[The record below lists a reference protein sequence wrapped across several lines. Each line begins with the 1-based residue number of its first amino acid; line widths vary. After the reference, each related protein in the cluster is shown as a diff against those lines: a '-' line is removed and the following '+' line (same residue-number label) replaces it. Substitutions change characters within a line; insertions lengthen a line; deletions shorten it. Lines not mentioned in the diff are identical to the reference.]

1 VTGAEAIRFLVE
13 EAAIYTARFPAV
25 HVQISQYN
33 RIVVE
38 NDLKM
43 LVNDS
48 LAIYLKFIKLFTCSV
63 LAAKY

>member
-1 VTGAEAIRFLVE
+1 MTGAEAIRFLVK
-13 EAAIYTARFPAV
+13 EAAIYAARFPAV
-25 HVQISQYN
+25 HVQIPQYN

-48 LAIYLKFIKLFTCSV
+48 LAIYQKLIDLFTCSL